1 MNEIL
6 FFFHVL
12 LVVVFI
18 LIALRVG
25 KEALISF
32 FALQVIL
39 ANLLVFKQIHF
50 FGLTVTCTETLTI
63 GSILTLNLI
72 QEYFGKK
79 SASKAIAISFLTL
92 FLFAVM
98 SQLHLLYRPSEFD
111 TAHLAYR
118 QILSS
123 GPRIIFASLAVTLLV
138 QKFDVMLY
146 GYLRKKIDP
155 KRIIIRNFG
164 SMTISQLIDTVLF
177 SFVGLYGLIH
187 NIWHV
192 IVASYL
198 IKMIVIFSMSPFT
211 ALTKRFMKHDPTLS
225 V

>member
-1 MNEIL
+1 MNEAL

-12 LVVVFI
+12 LVVFFI

-32 FALQVIL
+32 FALQVVL
-39 ANLLVFKQIHF
+39 ANLLVFKQVHF
-50 FGLTVTCTETLTI
+50 FGLTITCTEMLTI

-72 QEYFGKK
+72 QEFFGKK

-111 TAHLAYR
+111 TAHSAYR

-123 GPRIIFASLAVTLLV
+123 GPRVIFASLSVTLLV
-138 QKFDVMLY
+138 QKLDMTLY
-146 GYLRKKIDP
+146 GYFRKKINP
-155 KRIIIRNFG
+155 KRIVFRNFG
-164 SMTISQLIDTVLF
+164 SMAISQLIDTVLF

-198 IKMIVIFSMSPFT
+198 IKMVVIFSMSPFS
-211 ALTKRFMKHDPTLS
+211 ALTKRFVKHDSALS
-225 V
+225 I